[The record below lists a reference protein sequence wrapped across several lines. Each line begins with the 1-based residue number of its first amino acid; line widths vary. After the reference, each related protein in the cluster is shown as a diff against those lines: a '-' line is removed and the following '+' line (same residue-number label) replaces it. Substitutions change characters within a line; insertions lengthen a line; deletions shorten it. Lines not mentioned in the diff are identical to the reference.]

1 MSAYLIANYK
11 ITNPEEYKPYVPAVM
26 PTLEAHGVEV
36 LVADNDTEVV
46 EGTPSNV
53 SVILRFPSK
62 EAAYA
67 WYNSP
72 EYQAIIHHRKDNTKG
87 FVVFADQFS
96 PPNDN

>member
-36 LVADNDTEVV
+36 LVADYNSEVL

-62 EAAYA
+62 EAARA

-72 EYQAIIHHRKDNTKG
+72 EYQAIIHHRTDNTEG

-96 PPNDN
+96 FPNDN